1 MMMIGIDV
9 SKRKFDVVLLE
20 GEKVRRKVFVYDEDS
35 AQALSSWLSGRG
47 IALVDCHVCMEATST
62 YYERLATGLHAMG
75 ATVSVVNPLQ
85 IKHFGQS
92 LMVRQKTDS
101 SDALVIAQYCRDQ
114 RPPAWRPP
122 APEVRELQSLV
133 ARLES
138 LIGMRT
144 QELNRQHEAQA
155 VAWESIARMLA
166 LLEAEIQ
173 RVEQLIADHIDHHP
187 GLRTQQQRLC
197 SIPGVGPRLSTYFL
211 AWLPFDRMAGARQAA
226 AFVGVTPR
234 HHESGS
240 SVHGKAR
247 MAKLGHRRLR
257 SMLFMPALSAMRH
270 NEAIRRFVT
279 RLQAAGKPR
288 MVIVGAVMRK
298 LVHLMFGVLQSGKH
312 YDPHRA
318 LART

>member
-1 MMMIGIDV
+1 MTVIGIDV
-9 SKRKFDVVLLE
+9 SKRKFDVALLE
-20 GEKVRRKVFVYDEDS
+20 GDKVRRKVFGYDADS
-35 AQALSSWLSGRG
+35 ARALSTWLSGRR
-47 IALVDCHVCMEATST
+47 IALADCHVCMEATST
-62 YYERLATGLHAMG
+62 YYERLAEGLHTLG

-85 IKHFGQS
+85 IKRFGES

-101 SDALVIAQYCRDQ
+101 SDALVIARYCRDQ
-114 RPPAWRPP
+114 GPPAWQPP

-144 QELNRQHEAQA
+144 QELNRQHEAHAMAQ
-155 VAWESIARMLA
+155 ESITRMLA
-166 LLEAEIQ
+166 LLDAEIQ
-173 RVEQLIADHIDHHP
+173 RVEQLITDHIDHHP
-187 GLRTQQQRLC
+187 GLRTQQQKLC

-211 AWLPFDRMAGARQAA
+211 AWLPFERMAGARQAA

-247 MAKLGHRRLR
+247 IAKIGHRRLR
-257 SMLFMPALSAMRH
+257 RMLFMPALSAMRC
-270 NEAIRRFVT
+270 NEAIRQLVR
-279 RLQAAGKPR
+279 RLEAAGKPR

-298 LVHLMFGVLQSGKH
+298 LVHLMFGVLQSGQH
-312 YDPHRA
+312 YDPNRA
-318 LART
+318 LARS

>member
-1 MMMIGIDV
+1 MEIVGIDV
-9 SKRKFDVVLLE
+9 SKRKFDVALLE
-20 GEKVRRKVFVYDEDS
+20 GEKVRRKVFVYDQDS
-35 AQALSSWLSGRG
+35 AHALSTWLSGRG
-47 IALVDCHVCMEATST
+47 IAIAKCHVCMEATST
-62 YYERLATGLHAMG
+62 YYERLAEGLYGLG

-85 IKHFGQS
+85 IKRFGESQ
-92 LMVRQKTDS
+92 MVRQKTDG
-101 SDALVIAQYCRDQ
+101 SDALVIARYCRDQ
-114 RPPAWRPP
+114 QPPAWQPP

-144 QELNRQHEAQA
+144 QERNRQHEAHA
-155 VAWESIARMLA
+155 AARESIARILT
-166 LLEAEIQ
+166 LLEAEIE

-187 GLRTQQQRLC
+187 GLRAQQQQLC

-211 AWLPFDRMAGARQAA
+211 AWLPFARMAGAKQAA

-270 NEAIRRFVT
+270 NQAIRRFVA
-279 RLQAAGKPR
+279 RLQTAGKPR

-312 YDPHRA
+312 YDPNKA